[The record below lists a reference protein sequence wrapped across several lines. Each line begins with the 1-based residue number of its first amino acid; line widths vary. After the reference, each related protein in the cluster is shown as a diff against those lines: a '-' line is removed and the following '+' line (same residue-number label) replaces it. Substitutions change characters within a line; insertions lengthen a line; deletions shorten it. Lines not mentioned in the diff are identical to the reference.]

1 MILTEQE
8 TMLLNDLKQ
17 QEELCRDKYAFYS
30 SEAKDPEL
38 KQLFEVIQ
46 KEEAEHYDTIS
57 SLLSGDTPDVG
68 IAAPKNYQPKAAY
81 HASSENADKK
91 HDALLC
97 SDSISSEKYVS
108 SAYNNDLFKEG
119 LKWRIIKV
127 YHTSDVS
134 FIAHVA
140 AEYSG
145 SGIGIGI
152 QSKGTTV
159 IHQKDLPNLSNLE
172 LFSQAPLIDLDT
184 YRKIGKNAAK
194 YAKGE
199 SPTPVPT
206 KNDQMA
212 RPTYQ
217 ALSALLHIKETELVD
232 NNKKPQAVTVSFQ

>member
-108 SAYNNDLFKEG
+108 SAYNNDLFSFASPKVRQILNHIQTEEQQHAEMIYRQKG
-119 LKWRIIKV
+119 IGTGNFSAPMPFMLFILII
-127 YHTSDVS
+127 YFRCSRFLH
-134 FIAHVA
+134 FISYIRSSAQLIYCSMDASV
-140 AEYSG
+140 SG
-145 SGIGIGI
+145 S
-152 QSKGTTV
+152 
-159 IHQKDLPNLSNLE
+159 
-172 LFSQAPLIDLDT
+172 FW
-184 YRKIGKNAAK
+184 
-194 YAKGE
+194 
-199 SPTPVPT
+199 
-206 KNDQMA
+206 
-212 RPTYQ
+212 
-217 ALSALLHIKETELVD
+217 
-232 NNKKPQAVTVSFQ
+232 